1 MADSPDGYKDLI
13 RGYEIELDGLLKQ
26 GTYKPVFL
34 YHVLLFN
41 VLPLLGL
48 ALPRG
53 RGGQYA
59 RKGVFVL
66 CIAIAIQAFR
76 NQRALIGGNGYMLGL
91 MTAWWLIWNAIL
103 FAFSDLE
110 RDFKRI
116 ERKPVD
122 LQLQDRNETEK
133 DNCTNTFVW
142 QSYPEK
148 IGHRLDWSAGLLFNL
163 RGPEWNW
170 RAPHLGPL
178 PQSVHTQLHS
188 GFSYARVKAQDDATY
203 ISGKQRLQAAFRT
216 FLKYYLVLDFLK
228 VVMMRDPYFQGIASV
243 NSPPPFPFSYL
254 TIHPLLVQF
263 YHIFLSAF
271 GVFAAL
277 EFVTALSPIF
287 FLGLALAFPNASRK
301 LTAAP
306 LGAAWV
312 YADTFGPFLE
322 PILDHGLAGCW
333 GRWWHQLFRFGFTA
347 TALWILSLLPTKL
360 SSITQVRRVTFIV
373 VAFSVSGFVHACGSF
388 TQFTETKPISG
399 PFLFFS
405 LQGVGILGE
414 KAFKRYMSQLLP
426 LARTPRWLKR
436 TANFVFVFCWL
447 FYSGVL
453 VADDFARGGL
463 WLMEPVPFSFLRG
476 LGIGLEGHGW
486 WCWTEPW
493 FRYWSDGTYW
503 GSGIRVI

>member
-1 MADSPDGYKDLI
+1 MADPRHGYKDLI
-13 RGYEIELDGLLKQ
+13 HSHEIELDGLLKQ
-26 GTYKPVFL
+26 GVYKPVFL

-41 VLPLLGL
+41 VLPLIGL
-48 ALPRG
+48 VLPSG
-53 RGGQYA
+53 KGGQYA
-59 RKGVFVL
+59 RKGVFAL

-76 NQRALIGGNGYMLGL
+76 NQRTLIGGNGYMLGL
-91 MTAWWLIWNAIL
+91 MTAWWLIWNATL
-103 FAFSDLE
+103 FMFSDLE
-110 RDFKRI
+110 HDFKRI

-122 LQLQDRNETEK
+122 LQLQDRAQNEK
-133 DNCTNTFVW
+133 YDTFVW
-142 QSYPEK
+142 QSYPK
-148 IGHRLDWSAGLLFNL
+148 KLGHRLDWSAGLLFNL

-170 RAPHLGPL
+170 RGPHLGPL
-178 PQSVHTQLHS
+178 PRSVHTQLHP
-188 GFSYARVKAQDDATY
+188 GFSCAKFKAQDDATY
-203 ISGKQRLQAAFRT
+203 ISGKERLQAAFRT
-216 FLKYYLVLDFLK
+216 FLKYYLVLDLLK
-228 VVMMRDPYFQGIASV
+228 VFMMRDPYFLGIASV

-254 TIHPLLVQF
+254 TIHPFLVHF
-263 YHIFLSAF
+263 YRLFLSAF

-287 FLGLALAFPNASRK
+287 FLGLALAFPNAARK

-306 LGAAWV
+306 LGAPWV

-322 PILDHGLAGCW
+322 PICDHGLAGCW

-347 TALWILSLLPTKL
+347 TAHWILSFLPVKL
-360 SSITQVRRVTFIV
+360 SSNSQVRRVTFTV

-388 TQFTETKPISG
+388 TQFTETKPASG

-405 LQGVGILGE
+405 LQSVGILGE
-414 KAFKRYMSQLLP
+414 QLFKRSIYPMLP
-426 LARTPRWLKR
+426 LAHTPRWLRR
-436 TANFVFVFCWL
+436 TANLVFVFCWL
-447 FYSGVL
+447 FYSGIF

-463 WLMEPVPFSFLRG
+463 WLMEPVPFSLLRG
-476 LGIGLEGHGW
+476 LGIGSQDHGW

>member
-1 MADSPDGYKDLI
+1 MAEPCHGYKDLI
-13 RGYEIELDGLLKQ
+13 HSYEKQLDGLLEQ
-26 GTYKPVFL
+26 GIYKPVFL

-41 VLPLLGL
+41 VLPLIGL
-48 ALPRG
+48 VLPPG
-53 RGGQYA
+53 KGGQYA
-59 RKGVFVL
+59 RKGLFGL

-76 NQRALIGGNGYMLGL
+76 NHRALVGGNGYMLGL
-91 MTAWWLIWNAIL
+91 MTAWWLIWNATL
-103 FAFSDLE
+103 FVFSNLE
-110 RDFKRI
+110 HDFKRI
-116 ERKPVD
+116 ERKTAG
-122 LQLQDRNETEK
+122 LQLQDGAQETCDCK
-133 DNCTNTFVW
+133 DTFIW

-148 IGHRLDWSAGLLFNL
+148 FGHRLDWSAGLLFNL

-188 GFSYARVKAQDDATY
+188 GFSCAKFKAQDDATY
-203 ISGKQRLQAAFRT
+203 ISGKERFQAAFRT

-228 VVMMRDPYFQGIASV
+228 VFMMRDPYFQGVASV
-243 NSPPPFPFSYL
+243 DSPPPFPFSYL
-254 TIHPLLVQF
+254 TIHPFLVQF
-263 YHIFLSAF
+263 YRLFFSSF
-271 GVFAAL
+271 GVFVAL
-277 EFVTALSPIF
+277 EFVTALSPMF
-287 FLGLALAFPNASRK
+287 FLGLALAFPNAARK

-306 LGAAWV
+306 LGAPWV
-312 YADTFGPFLE
+312 YANTFGPFLA

-333 GRWWHQLFRFGFTA
+333 GRWWHQLFRFGFAA
-347 TALWILSLLPTKL
+347 TARWILSLLPVKL
-360 SSITQVRRVTFIV
+360 SSHSQVRRVTFIV

-388 TQFTETKPISG
+388 TQFTETKPVSG

-405 LQGVGILGE
+405 LQIVGILGE
-414 KAFKRYMSQLLP
+414 QLFKRSIYPILP
-426 LARTPRWLKR
+426 LSGTPRWLRR

-447 FYSGVL
+447 FYSGFL

-463 WLMEPVPFSFLRG
+463 WLVEPVPFSLLRG
-476 LGIGLEGHGW
+476 LGIGLQGHGW